1 MKSGQYNF
9 YPRPPRGGRHGPANR
24 GHSRRR
30 HFYPRP
36 PRGGRPFSRL
46 VPPSVSIFL
55 STSPAWGTTQV
66 IQRQSGL
73 ACISIHVPRV
83 GDDFHRLCVRAAGE
97 YFYPRPPRGGRPV
110 LTAARSRGKIF
121 LSTSPAW
128 GTTMAPCHLLT
139 SIALF
144 LSTSPAWGTTCTWPP
159 GAWPLRNFYPRPPRG
174 GRPKASAARSGC
186 HCISIHVPRVGDD
199 PRPSRKRRGR
209 AYISIHVPRV
219 GDDRAMGRYQ
229 CPDRHFYP
237 RPPRGG
243 RLWTTAHT
251 RKRLNFYP
259 RPPRGG
265 RQKLASPTLT
275 PAKFL
280 STSPAWGTT
289 QGPV

>member
-1 MKSGQYNF
+1 MAQLTVAIH
-9 YPRPPRGGRHGPANR
+9 GGD
-24 GHSRRR
+24 
-30 HFYPRP
+30 
-36 PRGGRPFSRL
+36 
-46 VPPSVSIFL
+46 
-55 STSPAWGTTQV
+55 
-66 IQRQSGL
+66 
-73 ACISIHVPRV
+73 ISIHVPRV
-83 GDDFHRLCVRAAGE
+83 GDDRSAVWCRPRCQ
-97 YFYPRPPRGGRPV
+97 YFYPRPPRGGRP
-110 LTAARSRGKIF
+110 RSSSVSPVSPAF

-128 GTTMAPCHLLT
+128 GTTLC
-139 SIALF
+139 
-144 LSTSPAWGTTCTWPP
+144 GD
-159 GAWPLRNFYPRPPRG
+159 GACETVSHFYPRPPRG
-174 GRPKASAARSGC
+174 GRAKASAARSGC